1 MNEEQ
6 SSKQEAVLTD
16 AWQMFANYDLNS
28 LNQQKSFNRL
38 QFWILLLGGLA
49 TILALVHTQL
59 VKISSIFPAN
69 HWVEITLR
77 YAVIAAPITLSIL
90 MTITNLFKPGN
101 KWLPLRRAAEEIK
114 SGIYSFRTF
123 SQLPPAEESPAN
135 SDPGNQ
141 GKNNLRQKLS
151 QVDTWLMET
160 DVSKMALEEYKK
172 SLPPYMDESPE
183 ADKDDGFSPL
193 TPDRYLE
200 VRLIDQVAY
209 YTKRTKKMERQLKLF
224 QWLIVVFGGIG
235 TLLAAVGL
243 QLWVALT
250 VTLVGIFTTFLEYRQ
265 VDNNLMIYNQAKY
278 SLIHVKGWW
287 SDLSD
292 AQKKDPGNI
301 RQLVDSTEKVLQSE
315 LSRWV
320 QNMQTALEGLRA
332 KQAEKEE
339 QK

>member
-1 MNEEQ
+1 
-6 SSKQEAVLTD
+6 
-16 AWQMFANYDLNS
+16 
-28 LNQQKSFNRL
+28 
-38 QFWILLLGGLA
+38 
-49 TILALVHTQL
+49 
-59 VKISSIFPAN
+59 
-69 HWVEITLR
+69 
-77 YAVIAAPITLSIL
+77 
-90 MTITNLFKPGN
+90 
-101 KWLPLRRAAEEIK
+101 
-114 SGIYSFRTF
+114 
-123 SQLPPAEESPAN
+123 
-135 SDPGNQ
+135 
-141 GKNNLRQKLS
+141 
-151 QVDTWLMET
+151 
-160 DVSKMALEEYKK
+160 
-172 SLPPYMDESPE
+172 
-183 ADKDDGFSPL
+183 
-193 TPDRYLE
+193 
-200 VRLIDQVAY
+200 
-209 YTKRTKKMERQLKLF
+209 MERQLRLF

-287 SDLSD
+287 SDLSA
-292 AQKKDPGNI
+292 AQKKNPGNI